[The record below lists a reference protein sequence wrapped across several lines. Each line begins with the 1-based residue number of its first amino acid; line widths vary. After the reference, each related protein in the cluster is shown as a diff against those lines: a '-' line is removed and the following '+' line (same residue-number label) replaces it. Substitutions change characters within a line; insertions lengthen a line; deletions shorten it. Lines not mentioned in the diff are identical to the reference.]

1 MLSGVGH
8 AFREREQGEEV
19 GQAERK
25 VWEWRNDLEV
35 SYVQRGTQG
44 PPLLLVPGF
53 GVGSFHY
60 ERSVATRAHPRHRD
74 RRTWHLKWSRI
85 PWCFSALMSKS
96 VPCRFCVCVCARWSR
111 NLERLSKTHRVWAV
125 DLLGQ
130 GKSWPKVMPSE
141 DQRLA
146 FSVDTWRE
154 QLHAFVT

>member
-60 ERSVATRAHPRHRD
+60 ERSVTTPKGHTATGPTD
-74 RRTWHLKWSRI
+74 WHFQNLV
-85 PWCFSALMSKS
+85 AYHGAS
-96 VPCRFCVCVCARWSR
+96 V
-111 NLERLSKTHRVWAV
+111 L
-125 DLLGQ
+125 
-130 GKSWPKVMPSE
+130 
-141 DQRLA
+141 
-146 FSVDTWRE
+146 
-154 QLHAFVT
+154 

>member
-1 MLSGVGH
+1 MVLQCCDEE
-8 AFREREQGEEV
+8 ER
-19 GQAERK
+19 
-25 VWEWRNDLEV
+25 
-35 SYVQRGTQG
+35 
-44 PPLLLVPGF
+44 PLLLV
-53 GVGSFHY
+53 
-60 ERSVATRAHPRHRD
+60 
-74 RRTWHLKWSRI
+74 
-85 PWCFSALMSKS
+85 
-96 VPCRFCVCVCARWSR
+96 CVRWIR